1 MSQITSVSAEN
12 ITSAPISNPKNLQ
25 EFGKMLDQQKPN
37 ISESDYQIIST
48 RLASQQRILLDN
60 AERIGF
66 EKQLAPV
73 YLKEQISALESAVRK
88 EEAVKLTT
96 QIAKIQAPAIQAAA
110 KGDKKAEKTLGE
122 VAQAV
127 KPIDAKKAK
136 ESDQIVADTKVEV
149 AKTKKDV
156 VKTSIENTLQK
167 QADSLIGYI
176 EAVRPNLKGT
186 EIVSDMKKWL
196 SDTNIRSL
204 VDHLV
209 KNNVYVADGAYGPT
223 ERSMV
228 NRMKDEYKK
237 NPDFKEA
244 IDSVYPI
251 LKS

>member
-1 MSQITSVSAEN
+1 MSPISPVSAEN

-25 EFGKMLDQQKPN
+25 EFGKMLDQKKPN
-37 ISESDYQIIST
+37 ISESDYQAISA
-48 RLASQQRILLDN
+48 RLAAQQRILVDN

-66 EKQLAPV
+66 EKQLTPV

-88 EEAVKLTT
+88 EEAARLAT

-110 KGDKKAEKTLGE
+110 QGDKKAEKALVE
-122 VAQAV
+122 VVQAA
-127 KPIDAKKAK
+127 KPIDASKAQ
-136 ESDQIVADTKVEV
+136 ESDTIVANTKVEV

-156 VKTSIENTLQK
+156 VKTTVENTLQK
-167 QADSLIGYI
+167 QSDSLIGYI
-176 EAVRPNLKGT
+176 ETVSPILKGS

-196 SDTNIRSL
+196 ADTNIRSL

-237 NPDFKEA
+237 NPDFKEVM
-244 IDSVYPI
+244 DSVYPI